1 MTSKA
6 PNYTLLPQGETE
18 PLTATRQR
26 TRVNWRGL
34 YQWAIPAI
42 LSLAVILALIIT
54 NVAHTT
60 KDTDWDHHSNLPACP
75 QYPALVSTARNK
87 KVEKEVFNEISSEG
101 FFDKSLKRMQGAVQI
116 PTESFDDMGKVGE
129 DDRWIIFKDLHAYL
143 EKTFPLV

>member
-1 MTSKA
+1 MPSKT

-26 TRVNWRGL
+26 TQANWRRI
-34 YQWAIPAI
+34 YQWTIPAI
-42 LSLAVILALIIT
+42 LSIAVILALIIT
-54 NVAHTT
+54 NVAHKG
-60 KDTDWDHHSNLPACP
+60 KDADWDHHSDLPACP
-75 QYPALVSTARNK
+75 QYPALVSTSQNK
-87 KVEKEVFNEISSEG
+87 NLEKDVLSEISSEG

-129 DDRWIIFKDLHAYL
+129 DSRWDVFVDFHAYL